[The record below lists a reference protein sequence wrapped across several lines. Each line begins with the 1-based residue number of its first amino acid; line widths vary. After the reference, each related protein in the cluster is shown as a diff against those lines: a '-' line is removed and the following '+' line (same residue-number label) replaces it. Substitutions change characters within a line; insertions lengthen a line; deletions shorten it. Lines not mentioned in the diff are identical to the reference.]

1 MDAARPSSYSI
12 ADTHDRCDG
21 HVSHLPDGFD
31 MDRLASGA
39 NVYFKSH
46 GYGDVVDYAESLDGG
61 LTTVQRS
68 DHPVDGRVYTLL
80 TNGKFQG
87 DSSDDREMKA
97 QVGFGLVPMFHSSQT
112 NRGLV
117 IGLGTGVTAR
127 ALHDGGVKHVD
138 IVELSGDLLRLAKT
152 YFSKKNGVSSS
163 DQMCRVT

>member
-1 MDAARPSSYSI
+1 M
-12 ADTHDRCDG
+12 
-21 HVSHLPDGFD
+21 VD
-31 MDRLASGA
+31 MDRLTSGA

-46 GYGDVVDYAESLDGG
+46 GYGDVVTRKSRWWADYGTAL
-61 LTTVQRS
+61 

-97 QVGFGLVPMFHSSQT
+97 QVGFKLVPMFHSSQT

-138 IVELSGDLLRLAKT
+138 IVELSGDR
-152 YFSKKNGVSSS
+152 
-163 DQMCRVT
+163 